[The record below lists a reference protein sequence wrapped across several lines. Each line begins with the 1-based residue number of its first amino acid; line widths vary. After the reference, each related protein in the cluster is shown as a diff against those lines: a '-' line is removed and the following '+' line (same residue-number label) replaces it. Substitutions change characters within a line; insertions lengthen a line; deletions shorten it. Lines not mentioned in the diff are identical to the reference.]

1 MNNILAIIPAR
12 GGSKRVPRKNI
23 KLINEIPLVGHAINH
38 AKDSK
43 YINNIIVSTD
53 DAEIAKVSQ
62 SFGARVIDRPEKYR
76 HDNTIMEA
84 DNILCQV
91 VQDLESKGE
100 KIDIIVLLYPTA
112 PLRPVK
118 KIDEAIELI
127 VNQQYDSVLSLVQD
141 QGYFWRINKDSED
154 LKPYNYDPSNRLPS
168 VIHDFK
174 QFKENK
180 AIYVCTRDLLI
191 NTRCRLGGKIGY
203 VIMNALESIDV
214 DTNEDLALCRVLFR
228 KNKVS

>member
-12 GGSKRVPRKNI
+12 GGSKRVPRKNL
-23 KLINEIPLVGHAINH
+23 KLINEIPLVGHSINH
-38 AKDSK
+38 ANESK
-43 YINNIIVSTD
+43 YINEIIVSTD
-53 DAEIAKVSQ
+53 DAEIAKISQ
-62 SFGARVIDRPEKYR
+62 SFGARVIDRPEEYR

-84 DNILCQV
+84 DNVLCQV
-91 VQDLESKGE
+91 VQDLEAKGE

-154 LKPYNYDPSNRLPS
+154 LKPYNYDPNNRLPS
-168 VIHDFK
+168 VMHDYT
-174 QFKENK
+174 QYKENK
-180 AIYVCTRDLLI
+180 AIYACTRNLLI
-191 NTRCRLGGKIGY
+191 NTRCRLGGRIGY
-203 VIMNALESIDV
+203 VKMSALESIDV
-214 DTNEDLALCRVLFR
+214 DNFSDLKLCRVLYE
-228 KNKVS
+228 KLSLS

>member
-12 GGSKRVPRKNI
+12 GGSKRVPRKNL

-43 YINNIIVSTD
+43 YINEIIVSTD
-53 DAEIAKVSQ
+53 DAEIAEVSQ
-62 SFGARVIDRPEKYR
+62 SFGARVIDRPEEYR

-91 VQDLESKGE
+91 VQDLEAKGE
-100 KIDIIVLLYPTA
+100 KIDIIILLYPTA

-127 VNQQYDSVLSLVQD
+127 INQQYDSVLSLVPD
-141 QGYFWRINKDSED
+141 QGYFWRLNKDSED
-154 LKPYNYDPSNRLPS
+154 LKPYNYDPQNRIPS
-168 VIHDFK
+168 TMHDYK

-180 AIYVCTRDLLI
+180 AIYACTRDLLK
-191 NTRCRLGGKIGY
+191 NTRCRLGSRIGF
-203 VIMNALESIDV
+203 VLMDPLESIDI
-214 DTNEDLALCRVLFR
+214 DTHEELELCRVLYE
-228 KNKVS
+228 KLSLS

>member
-12 GGSKRVPRKNI
+12 GGSKRVPRKNL

-43 YINNIIVSTD
+43 YINEIIVSTD
-53 DAEIAKVSQ
+53 DAEIAEVSQ
-62 SFGARVIDRPEKYR
+62 SFGARVIDRPEEYR

-91 VQDLESKGE
+91 VQDLEAKGE
-100 KIDIIVLLYPTA
+100 KIDIIILLYPTA

-127 VNQQYDSVLSLVQD
+127 INQQYDSVLSLVPD
-141 QGYFWRINKDSED
+141 QGYFWRLNKDSED
-154 LKPYNYDPSNRLPS
+154 LKPYNYDPQNRIPS
-168 VIHDFK
+168 TMHDYK

-180 AIYVCTRDLLI
+180 AIYACTRDLLI
-191 NTRCRLGGKIGY
+191 NTRCRLGSRIGF
-203 VIMNALESIDV
+203 VLMDPLESIDI
-214 DTNEDLALCRVLFR
+214 DTREELELCRVLYE
-228 KNKVS
+228 KLSLS

>member
-1 MNNILAIIPAR
+1 MNHILAIIPAR
-12 GGSKRVPRKNI
+12 GGSKRVPRKNL
-23 KLINEIPLVGHAINH
+23 KLINGIPLVGHAINH

-53 DAEIAKVSQ
+53 DAEIAEVSQ
-62 SFGARVIDRPEKYR
+62 SFGARVIDRPEEYR

-91 VQDLESKGE
+91 VKDLESKRE

-127 VNQQYDSVLSLVQD
+127 INQQYDSVLSLVPD
-141 QGYFWRINKDSED
+141 QGYFWRLNKDSED
-154 LKPYNYDPSNRLPS
+154 LKPYNYDPHNRIPS
-168 VIHDFK
+168 TMHDYK

-180 AIYVCTRDLLI
+180 AIYACTRDLLI
-191 NTRCRLGGKIGY
+191 TTRCRLGGRIGY
-203 VIMNALESIDV
+203 VKMSALESIDV
-214 DTNEDLALCRVLFR
+214 DNFSDLKLCRVLYE
-228 KNKVS
+228 KLSLS